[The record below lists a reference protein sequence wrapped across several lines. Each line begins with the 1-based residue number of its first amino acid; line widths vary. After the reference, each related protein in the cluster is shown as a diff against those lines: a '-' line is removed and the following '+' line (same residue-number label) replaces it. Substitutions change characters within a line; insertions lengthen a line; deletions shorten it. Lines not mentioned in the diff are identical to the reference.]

1 VISDHQFLIAVSDS
15 GIGMS
20 EEVRRRAFGPFFS
33 TKPTGA
39 GTGLGLS
46 MVYGFVKQSGEHIY
60 SEIGRGTNV
69 RVFLP
74 LAERPDAAQVAPGAQ
89 SAPLPTGTETILL
102 VEDDPRL
109 RRVLS
114 RRLRSFGYRVIEADN
129 GAAAMAE
136 LATRS
141 EIALVFT
148 DMVMPGGMTGL
159 ELAEAALA
167 VKPELKILFTSGY
180 AEPAITRL
188 GQKKGAWLKK
198 PYTADEL
205 ANKVRK
211 VLEEP
216 TN

>member
-1 VISDHQFLIAVSDS
+1 
-15 GIGMS
+15 M
-20 EEVRRRAFGPFFS
+20 
-33 TKPTGA
+33 
-39 GTGLGLS
+39 
-46 MVYGFVKQSGEHIY
+46 
-60 SEIGRGTNV
+60 
-69 RVFLP
+69 
-74 LAERPDAAQVAPGAQ
+74 
-89 SAPLPTGTETILL
+89 L

-114 RRLRSFGYRVIEADN
+114 RRLRSLGYKVIEADN

-180 AEPAITRL
+180 AEPAIARL
-188 GQKKGAWLKK
+188 SRNKGAWLKK
-198 PYTADEL
+198 PYTADQL
-205 ANKVRK
+205 AEKIREA
-211 VLEEP
+211 LEEP
-216 TN
+216 SS